1 LNEEI
6 IFIGSAIAGS
16 LLTVAIDRL
25 AKPTFSKANSKNT
38 PVSYDSV
45 KTELESLEFER
56 NLVAES
62 AVKVDAAF
70 SEKRIDRYERDKL
83 LQRYSRQ
90 IEQADE
96 KIDKY
101 QNLLEF
107 EDLLIQRDKLTKVIN
122 QRISSIDLR
131 LREIH
136 DRLAIAYGGRE
147 SERIEQVLEKA
158 VREPVE
164 DDLHDSKRIDDS
176 KEFST
181 SPSSNH
187 DQSQPFGDD
196 RPEVKQLEELHH
208 QIMHEL
214 NRLELDEEKTD
225 QSAVDAAEND
235 TESLLESRKESSEKK
250 ETASPP

>member
-1 LNEEI
+1 MNEEI

-25 AKPTFSKANSKNT
+25 AKPTFSKSNSKNT
-38 PVSYDSV
+38 QMSYESV
-45 KTELESLEFER
+45 KMELDSLEFER

-62 AVKVDAAF
+62 AIKVDAAYN
-70 SEKRIDRYERDKL
+70 EKRIDIYERDRL

-107 EDLLIQRDKLTKVIN
+107 EDLLIQRNKLTNIIN
-122 QRISSIDLR
+122 QRISSIDRR

-136 DRLAIAYGGRE
+136 DRLVITYGGRQGD
-147 SERIEQVLEKA
+147 RIEKVLENT
-158 VREPVE
+158 VREQLE
-164 DDLHDSKRIDDS
+164 ENMHHSKHIEET

-181 SPSSNH
+181 SASSNH
-187 DQSQPFGDD
+187 DLSQPFSDD
-196 RPEVKQLEELHH
+196 RHEVKQLEELHH
-208 QIMHEL
+208 QIMYEL
-214 NRLELDEEKTD
+214 NRLDEEQIDEST
-225 QSAVDAAEND
+225 VDVAENN
-235 TESLLESRKESSEKK
+235 TESPDENNEQSSKKK
-250 ETASPP
+250 EISSPP